1 MKKIITLILL
11 AITVIPT
18 VVEGPHSIQ
27 VLAATA
33 TSSATATPSATIT
46 PSQAQDL
53 QEKIKTLVREN
64 LSATESAVREK
75 INQRTLVG
83 YVGNIKSMNSD
94 HLTLSTK
101 EETLLQVTTDENT
114 SIIKKGSEIKFSALA
129 ISDKLIVIGTLLKD
143 EILLGKRI
151 MVVPD
156 EVDPM
161 TSGTVFAKVSS
172 VDVKKKIIGLTVNNV
187 EVLYTLTKKSTIK
200 IAEISEGDTLF
211 GITKKYEGNDYLSR
225 AKVIVQ

>member
-1 MKKIITLILL
+1 MKRIIILILL

-18 VVEGPHSIQ
+18 VAEGPHSTQ
-27 VLAATA
+27 VFAATA
-33 TSSATATPSATIT
+33 TSSATTTPSATVT

-64 LSATESAVREK
+64 LSATESAVRER

-83 YVGNIKSMNSD
+83 YVGTIKSMNSD

-101 EETLLQVTTDENT
+101 EETLFQVTTDENT
-114 SIIKKGSEIKFSALA
+114 SIIKKGSEIKFSSLA
-129 ISDKLIVIGTLLKD
+129 ISDKVIVIGTLLKD

-151 MVVPD
+151 SVIPE

-161 TSGTVFAKVSS
+161 TSDTIVAKVSS
-172 VDVKKKIIGLTVNNV
+172 VDVKKKIIGLTVNNT

-211 GITKKYEGNDYLSR
+211 GITKKYDGNDYLSR